1 MKRNGS
7 IDDDHNFY
15 DKNSYQP
22 NFLFLENNF
31 FFSFQVTKICVLDYK
46 NIPKLF
52 FFFLL
57 KQALEKVFENR
68 KQKQKQLS
76 NIILGSKRGN
86 H

>member
-15 DKNSYQP
+15 DKKSYQT

-31 FFSFQVTKICVLDYK
+31 FFSFQVTKKRVLDYE

-52 FFFLL
+52 FSF
-57 KQALEKVFENR
+57 
-68 KQKQKQLS
+68 
-76 NIILGSKRGN
+76 
-86 H
+86 